1 VTATGIPRRAVLL
14 VDGVFLLRPAL
25 RHRWDLAVYL
35 HVLPEETVRR
45 ARVRDAAEMGGVEE
59 VERRYAARYLPGQAL
74 YRAEARPL
82 AVADVIVD
90 NTDPAAPEVVRW

>member
-1 VTATGIPRRAVLL
+1 VSRR
-14 VDGVFLLRPAL
+14 
-25 RHRWDLAVYL
+25 
-35 HVLPEETVRR
+35 
-45 ARVRDAAEMGGVEE
+45 